1 MSTLPLRVAVL
12 SRSRIVQDGVT
23 ALVGALGDEAVV
35 VPLEEA
41 ATGDPVDVVVLDL
54 DGPVATDVLAAAP
67 TVGLTRVAGPHRTA
81 PGVHPV
87 LTLDAT
93 PGELLAALLTRAQPQ
108 APRRPEEA
116 GLPGGLSPRELRVV
130 GEIARGRS
138 NLEIADLLYVSE
150 NTVKTYIRTAY
161 RKIGASTRSQA
172 ILWAVRHGMVPHGA
186 EEAPASQDGDAPDLL
201 DA

>member
-1 MSTLPLRVAVL
+1 MPPLPLRVTVL
-12 SRSRIVQDGVT
+12 SRSRIVLDGVT
-23 ALVGALGDEAVV
+23 ALVGALGDDAVV

-41 ATGDPVDVVVLDL
+41 AAGTPVDVAVLDL
-54 DGPVATDVLAAAP
+54 DGPGRCDALGAVP

-81 PGVHPV
+81 PDVHPV

-93 PGELLAALLTRAQPQ
+93 PGELLAALRTRAQPHV
-108 APRRPEEA
+108 PRRPEEA
-116 GLPGGLSPRELRVV
+116 GLPGGLSPRELGVV

-138 NLEIADLLYVSE
+138 NLEIAELLYVSE

-172 ILWAVRHGMVPHGA
+172 ILWAVRHGMVPHAA
-186 EEAPASQDGDAPDLL
+186 EEAPAESGAAPDLL